1 MKMNRR
7 IIYSILIILSLA
19 LMFVPLARFEDNTL
33 VSLME
38 DITKEEGAVTRAA
51 DKLVRENNK
60 VKDVTIEAVPAEGLQ
75 ALLAAEYLA
84 EAIIALS
91 YGSNYA

>member
-19 LMFVPLARFEDNTL
+19 LMFVPLARFEDHTL

-38 DITKEEGAVTRAA
+38 DIT
-51 DKLVRENNK
+51 
-60 VKDVTIEAVPAEGLQ
+60 
-75 ALLAAEYLA
+75 
-84 EAIIALS
+84 
-91 YGSNYA
+91 